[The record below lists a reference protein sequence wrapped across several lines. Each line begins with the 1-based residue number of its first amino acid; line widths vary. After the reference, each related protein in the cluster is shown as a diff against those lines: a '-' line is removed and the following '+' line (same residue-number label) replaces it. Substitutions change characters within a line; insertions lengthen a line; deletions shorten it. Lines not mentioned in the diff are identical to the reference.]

1 MAPNLPAAANAG
13 WAEKRGLAS
22 QLKCAILAAGLGKRL
37 EPLTARHLPKP
48 LFPLGGKTPLAE
60 IWVRRMVEAGITDIS
75 MNLCVLAET
84 IERHFGDGS
93 RFGANISYVKEQAP
107 SGTLGGVCKQ
117 ALGSEAKTFDNDPP
131 LTMLPFRG
139 KTLI

>member
-1 MAPNLPAAANAG
+1 MAPNLPAATNHG
-13 WAEKRGLAS
+13 WAQRRGIAS

-48 LFPLGGKTPLAE
+48 LFPLGGKIPLAE

-84 IERHFGDGS
+84 LERHFGDGS
-93 RFGANISYVKEQAP
+93 QFGAGITYIKEQTP

-117 ALGSEAKTFDNDPP
+117 ALGRAAKAFADARSQDADGGS
-131 LTMLPFRG
+131 RCRS
-139 KTLI
+139 

>member
-1 MAPNLPAAANAG
+1 MPQIPTSAMSNA
-13 WAEKRGLAS
+13 WAQRRGVAKN
-22 QLKCAILAAGLGKRL
+22 LKCAILAAGLGKRL

-93 RFGANISYVKEQAP
+93 RFRANITYVKEKTP

-117 ALGSEAKTFDNDPP
+117 ALGRDAK
-131 LTMLPFRG
+131 
-139 KTLI
+139 